1 MKKSNLFKTIAIS
14 FITLSASLFVTKSAQ
29 AFEPILLNGIYTFN
43 SITISQVRDVELVPS
58 MNTARYTELVK
69 DKYQCSLRGDYF
81 YCQKFIK
88 GASLPQ
94 NIELDVMNAWR
105 GKFFD
110 FLPTGNFPTV
120 TNESDSL
127 FEWDI
132 HDQVTFGN
140 SRVSEYHYYVLKNDS
155 ELHKISLDFSTG
167 KEWLVVENDTTLSM
181 SLQKTQRISTFQMRI
196 FLLSLAFVK

>member
-1 MKKSNLFKTIAIS
+1 MKKINIFKNLVLTL
-14 FITLSASLFVTKSAQ
+14 ITLSASFSVQ
-29 AFEPILLNGIYTFN
+29 AFEPISLNGIYTFN
-43 SITISQVRDVELVPS
+43 SIAVSQVRDVELVPS

-69 DKYQCSLRGDYF
+69 EKFQCSLRGDYF

-88 GASLPQ
+88 GASLPST
-94 NIELDVMNAWR
+94 IEQDVTNAWS

-110 FLPTGNFPTV
+110 FLPSGAYPTV

-127 FEWDI
+127 FEWDV

-140 SRVSEYHYYVLKNDS
+140 SLISEYHYYVLKNDK

-167 KEWLVVENDTTLSM
+167 KEWLVVENDSTLSM
-181 SLQKTQRISTFQMRI
+181 SLQKTQRFNTFQMRI
-196 FLLSLAFVK
+196 FILSLSFVK